1 MSTPSNAI
9 REGARHESC
18 RTKDPDVFCDLGRRP
33 HRPGS
38 GLTVLLGV
46 SVKDT
51 EADVRYLAD
60 KIVHLRIFEDD
71 QGKLNH
77 SLLDEGGEMLVISQ
91 FTLYGDARHGRR
103 PSYIEAAKPEQAEAL
118 YEQFVAAV
126 RAFGVTVA
134 TGRFR
139 THMVVSLANDGP
151 VTILLDSQKIF

>member
-1 MSTPSNAI
+1 MRAVVQKTLRSSVTSDGVPVGSA
-9 REGARHESC
+9 
-18 RTKDPDVFCDLGRRP
+18 K
-33 HRPGS
+33 S

-46 SVKDT
+46 SVNDT
-51 EADVRYLAD
+51 EADVRYMAE
-60 KIVHLRIFEDD
+60 KIVHLRIFEDEA
-71 QGKLNH
+71 GKLNH

-103 PSYIEAAKPEQAEAL
+103 PSYIEAAKPEQAGAL

-139 THMVVSLANDGP
+139 THMVVSLENDGP
-151 VTILLDSQKIF
+151 VTLLVDSKKNF

>member
-1 MSTPSNAI
+1 MRAVVQKTLKSSVTSDGVLA
-9 REGARHESC
+9 GQA
-18 RTKDPDVFCDLGRRP
+18 
-33 HRPGS
+33 GS

-51 EADVRYLAD
+51 DDDVRYLAD

-103 PSYIEAAKPEQAEAL
+103 PSYIEAARPEQAEAL
-118 YEQFVAAV
+118 YNQFVDAV
-126 RAFGVTVA
+126 RAFGVPVA

-139 THMVVSLANDGP
+139 THMVVSLEHDGP
-151 VTILLDSQKIF
+151 GTLVLDSQKKF

>member
-1 MSTPSNAI
+1 MPSNAI

-18 RTKDPDVFCDLGRRP
+18 RTKDLEVLCDVGRRLGRSGRQRP
-33 HRPGS
+33 
-38 GLTVLLGV
+38 VLLGV

-51 EADVRYLAD
+51 DDDVRYLAD

-103 PSYIEAAKPEQAEAL
+103 PSYIEAARPEQAEAL
-118 YEQFVAAV
+118 YNQFVDAV
-126 RAFGVTVA
+126 RAFGVPVA

-139 THMVVSLANDGP
+139 THMVVSLENDGP
-151 VTILLDSQKIF
+151 VTILLDSQKTF

>member
-1 MSTPSNAI
+1 MRAVVQKTLTSSVTSDGVLTGQAGN
-9 REGARHESC
+9 
-18 RTKDPDVFCDLGRRP
+18 
-33 HRPGS
+33 

-103 PSYIEAAKPEQAEAL
+103 PSYIEAAKPEQAEVL

-134 TGRFR
+134 TGHFR

-151 VTILLDSQKIF
+151 VTILLDSQKTF

>member
-18 RTKDPDVFCDLGRRP
+18 RTKDPDVFCDLRRRP

-151 VTILLDSQKIF
+151 VTILLDSQKTF